1 MIINVNNNQ
10 LYKYF
15 KIIDAR
21 KEPIEQKRDASS
33 IEPKKDK
40 VSATVS
46 GREGWNKSQ
55 RLS

>member
-21 KEPIEQKRDASS
+21 KESIEQKRDASS
-33 IEPKKDK
+33 IEPKKDR
-40 VSATVS
+40 VSATIF